1 MKSQSKKN
9 DEIKSIS
16 SEKSNFD
23 FDKYVYYEALKLFQ
37 TFNDEIISKY
47 RDRLE
52 FLLQSTDKEDC
63 NKKKEKNIIKIDLY
77 KELLKYLN
85 DKNFSIES
93 DKEKL
98 KYIEIE
104 YKNYQHKDKLSVCS
118 LKGLYIL
125 NSKLHLIQ
133 NQIDELKYQ
142 LSCRQEEISKQE
154 INALEFK
161 KNNAEILRL
170 IGKNYLIN
178 T

>member
-1 MKSQSKKN
+1 M
-9 DEIKSIS
+9 
-16 SEKSNFD
+16 
-23 FDKYVYYEALKLFQ
+23 FQ
-37 TFNDEIISKY
+37 TFNDELISKY

-52 FLLQSTDKEDC
+52 FLLKSTDKEDF
-63 NKKKEKNIIKIDLY
+63 NKNKEKNIIKIDLY
-77 KELLKYLN
+77 KELLKYLD

-98 KYIEIE
+98 KYIEAE
-104 YKNYQHKDKLSVCS
+104 YKNYQHKDKLSLCS
-118 LKGLYIL
+118 LKELYAL

-154 INALEFK
+154 VNALEFE

-170 IGKNYLIN
+170 IGKIYLTN